1 MLASLALFF
10 FFGGMGGTSA
20 STGPKKAESA
30 YQLVYR
36 QDRLTVKTD
45 RTPLVQ
51 LVEEIAAAA
60 GIEIVTAS
68 RLYADQLVAADIQDG
83 SVVKVIQALLAG
95 HNYLIFFSADSQRQ
109 GLHLLSGTM
118 SAPVGEKLLVLTENG
133 GRYQLV
139 TGCLPPPA
147 AKGKAEG
154 MNAKVPGLSG
164 RVKTPEDA
172 LSLRAH
178 GNRGQANL
186 FRPANVYDKK
196 EEKCTMDTRET
207 SYSEGRT
214 VGKNATSL
222 SGTGNSLSAD
232 NGEGM
237 EEYGDAAASNESLA
251 GVHDNDP
258 EEDAD
263 DSFAREA
270 YLRYQIDKLT
280 ARIESG
286 NSDRQFEFWAQ
297 KKNSKYVTNDR
308 DLLNQYEKELRAMED
323 KE

>member
-1 MLASLALFF
+1 
-10 FFGGMGGTSA
+10 
-20 STGPKKAESA
+20 
-30 YQLVYR
+30 
-36 QDRLTVKTD
+36 
-45 RTPLVQ
+45 
-51 LVEEIAAAA
+51 
-60 GIEIVTAS
+60 
-68 RLYADQLVAADIQDG
+68 
-83 SVVKVIQALLAG
+83 
-95 HNYLIFFSADSQRQ
+95 
-109 GLHLLSGTM
+109 M

-139 TGCLPPPA
+139 KGCLPPPA
-147 AKGKAEG
+147 AKGKTEG
-154 MNAKVPGLSG
+154 MSATQVPELSG
-164 RVKTPEDA
+164 RVKTPEVA

-178 GNRGQANL
+178 GNRVQANL

-207 SYSEGRT
+207 S
-214 VGKNATSL
+214 ATSL
-222 SGTGNSLSAD
+222 SGTENSLSED

-237 EEYGDAAASNESLA
+237 EEYGDAAATNESLA

-263 DSFAREA
+263 DSFARED